1 MQYFKYFKTLI
12 QMNWG
17 TKIAISLGAF
27 ITFIVALG
35 AMMMYSNKEG
45 VEKDYYEK
53 DLLYEQEIQALRN
66 AQNLSNKVKFEIEA
80 ENLVIYYPKE
90 IQKYEGK
97 VILERP
103 NNAQKDQ
110 VQRMQIDENNRQQVD
125 ISRLQKG
132 LWKVQVFWEMNGKKY
147 QSEKYDFFVKS

>member
-1 MQYFKYFKTLI
+1 
-12 QMNWG
+12 MNWG

-27 ITFIVALG
+27 IAFIVALG

-66 AQNLSNKVKFEIEA
+66 AQSLSDKVKFEIEA

-97 VILERP
+97 IILERP

-110 VQRMQIDENNRQQVD
+110 MKIMQIDENNRQEID
-125 ISRLQKG
+125 ISHLQKG
-132 LWKVQVFWEMNGKKY
+132 FWKVQVFWEMNGKKY